1 MLKLTKRHGSP
12 YYYIRG
18 TLHGRSIYAS
28 TKERDKAG
36 ARRFKTALEIK
47 LAQSTDR
54 KCNAATFQEAA
65 ALYLEFRRP
74 QKYDWVA
81 IERLCAVI
89 GGRLLADIRQHVLVD
104 AANIIYPHCS
114 PETQNRKALMLAA
127 AVLHYAAENDLCPY
141 IRVKKL
147 KEKRP
152 EPRAMRKED
161 AARLIA
167 AADGKLKLL
176 LVFLFSQGW
185 RISDALRLQWQD
197 INFAEAKVRYHI
209 AKTDEWRETP
219 LHLTTLNTLRNEAA
233 QDAAPQ
239 IGRVFPWRGKT
250 SLYRVLQPLC
260 RKAAIF
266 FTPHMARHS
275 FATWLNAEGA
285 STKEIMEAGGWRD
298 HKSVMRYT
306 HVDERRVRATIN
318 RIKI

>member
-1 MLKLTKRHGSP
+1 MLKLTKRRGSP

-18 TLHGRSIYAS
+18 TLHGRSIHAS
-28 TKERDKAG
+28 TKKRDKG
-36 ARRFKTALEIK
+36 DARRFKTEFERM
-47 LAQSTDR
+47 LAQSAGR

-65 ALYLEFRRP
+65 SLYIEFRRP

-114 PETQNRKALMLAA
+114 PETKNRKALMLAA
-127 AVLHYAAENDLCPY
+127 AILHYAAENDLCPY

-176 LVFLFSQGW
+176 LVFLFAQGW

-197 INFAEAKVRYHI
+197 INFAEAKVRYHVF
-209 AKTDEWRETP
+209 KTDEWLTP
-219 LHLTTLNTLRNEAA
+219 PLNLAVLDMLRNETA
-233 QDAAPQ
+233 QDHTPR
-239 IGRVFPWRGKT
+239 IGRVFPWGGRT
-250 SLYRVLQPLC
+250 SLYRVVQPLC
-260 RKAAIF
+260 QKVGIRF
-266 FTPHMARHS
+266 SPHMARHS
-275 FATWLNAEGA
+275 FATWLNSEGA

-318 RIKI
+318 KIKL

>member
-197 INFAEAKVRYHI
+197 INFAESKVRYHI

-219 LHLTTLNTLRNEAA
+219 
-233 QDAAPQ
+233 
-239 IGRVFPWRGKT
+239 
-250 SLYRVLQPLC
+250 
-260 RKAAIF
+260 
-266 FTPHMARHS
+266 
-275 FATWLNAEGA
+275 
-285 STKEIMEAGGWRD
+285 
-298 HKSVMRYT
+298 
-306 HVDERRVRATIN
+306 
-318 RIKI
+318 IKI